1 MQSVL
6 CRIILK
12 TSRQGGACGAAG
24 PASAPR
30 LSVGT
35 PAGPPSQERRSRGLN
50 RARIAHSRPLSS
62 SRPPR
67 LGRSL
72 RSRRVRSAAPT
83 LDPATTHRD
92 SAATRKWAGPGDSH
106 GCYLSRHAGLLSG
119 VWLLG
124 SAQFCP
130 LRGRHALLRCRYLA
144 PRVDYQRG
152 DRDSILFRCEGSRS
166 FDLAR
171 VAKGQSRSRVDTCT
185 GRSAP
190 LAAVT
195 AALPKLIVRVRF
207 SSPAPPQR
215 PRSGI

>member
-12 TSRQGGACGAAG
+12 TSHQGGACGAAG

-152 DRDSILFRCEGSRS
+152 DRDSILFRCEAAALSTFSHEAAAISSSVYATPTKKAACIKIAG
-166 FDLAR
+166 
-171 VAKGQSRSRVDTCT
+171 
-185 GRSAP
+185 P
-190 LAAVT
+190 LA
-195 AALPKLIVRVRF
+195 
-207 SSPAPPQR
+207 
-215 PRSGI
+215 GH